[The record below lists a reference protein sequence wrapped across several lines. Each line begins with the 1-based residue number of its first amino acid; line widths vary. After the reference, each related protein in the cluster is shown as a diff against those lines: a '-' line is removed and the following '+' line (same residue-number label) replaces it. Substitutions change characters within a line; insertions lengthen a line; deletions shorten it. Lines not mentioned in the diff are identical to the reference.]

1 MNKTDIIFKSPCIIA
16 DGAFGTWYASEYHT
30 DELPENANIICPDR
44 VKGIHKAYIEAG
56 AGLLRTNTFAAY
68 RENLDSSLSV
78 EEVRRKGV
86 LLAAEAAG
94 ESNRDIIIAGDI
106 GPAPFER
113 GADNTAEY
121 VSFAETLIDSG
132 ADMILFETF
141 PDFDEISE
149 AVKLIKEKH
158 ADIFVAV
165 SFSVNQYGITSSGR
179 SLAALL
185 KETQSVKEADGVGLN
200 CNIGP
205 AHMISLLEKIK
216 LPGDKKILAFPNAG
230 YPKLVRN
237 RVFYED
243 NAEYFAEKASE
254 LAGFG
259 INIIGGCCGTTPN
272 HIKCLSA
279 INPDKAGS
287 VGKKEKEP
295 EKRPSSVKSHAFF
308 SNAKPGRKLIAVEL
322 VPPVNADDEAII
334 SSAMLL
340 KKLGVDCLTFPDSP
354 SGRTRVDAVLMAK
367 KIADRTGMCVMPH
380 IACRDKNSIA
390 MRAMFMGA
398 HINDIYNFLIVTGDP
413 VPVTERGRVKGVF
426 NFDSAGLMSIVGDL
440 NDELLKENPITYGG
454 AINQNRK
461 NLEVETGRVRK
472 KLEKGAEFFMTQ
484 PVFSQEDAD
493 RIRYIKEK
501 TGARI
506 LCGIMPL
513 ISRRNA
519 VFMKNEIS
527 GVDISDEIIERF
539 HENCT
544 REEGEEIGVKIAAEA
559 MKMTADFADGYY
571 YSFPFNR
578 VYLLEKI
585 RNQVE
590 QDEQ

>member
-1 MNKTDIIFKSPCIIA
+1 MVKIDSLGKSHVVA
-16 DGAFGTWYASEYHT
+16 DGAFGTLYASEYHT
-30 DELPENANIICPDR
+30 DELPENANEAYPDR
-44 VKGIHKAYIEAG
+44 VKNIHKSYIDAG
-56 AGLLRTNTFAAY
+56 AVLIRTNTFAAY
-68 RENLDSSLSV
+68 RENLDSNLSV

-86 LLAAEAAG
+86 LLAAKAVE
-94 ESNRDIIIAGDI
+94 ESGKNVIIAGDI

-113 GADNTAEY
+113 GIDNTVEY
-121 VSFAETLIDSG
+121 VEFAETLITSG
-132 ADMILFETF
+132 AEMILFETF
-141 PDFDEISE
+141 PDFDEIRQ

-158 ADIFVAV
+158 KDVFIAV
-165 SFSVNQYGITSSGR
+165 SFSVNQYGISSSGR

-185 KETQSVKEADGVGLN
+185 RETQQVKEADGVGLN

-205 AHMISLLEKIK
+205 AHMLSMLEKIK
-216 LPGDKKILAFPNAG
+216 LPEDKVILAFPNAG

-254 LAGFG
+254 LVGFG

-272 HIKCLSA
+272 HIRCLYGM
-279 INPDKAGS
+279 NPGKA
-287 VGKKEKEP
+287 VCVEKKSSELEK
-295 EKRPSSVKSHAFF
+295 KRTVRSSHAFF
-308 SNAKPGRKLIAVEL
+308 NGRKNGEKLIAVEL

-334 SSAMLL
+334 SSAMSL

-398 HINDIYNFLIVTGDP
+398 YINDIYNFLIVTGDP

-426 NFDSAGLMSIVGDL
+426 NFDSVGLMSIAGDI
-440 NDELLKENPITYGG
+440 NEELLNENPLTYGG

-484 PVFSQEDAD
+484 PVFSKEDAE
-493 RIRYIKEK
+493 RIRYIKEE

-519 VFMKNEIS
+519 LFMKNEIS
-527 GVDISDEIIERF
+527 GVDISDEIIDRF
-539 HENCT
+539 PENCSK
-544 REEGEEIGVKIAAEA
+544 EDGEKIGVEIAVKA
-559 MKMTADFADGYY
+559 MKMTEEFADGYY